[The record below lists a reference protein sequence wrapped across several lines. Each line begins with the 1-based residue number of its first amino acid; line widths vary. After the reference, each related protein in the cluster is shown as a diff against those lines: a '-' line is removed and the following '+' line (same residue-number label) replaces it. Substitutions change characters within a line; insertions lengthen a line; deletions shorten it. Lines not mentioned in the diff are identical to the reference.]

1 MIEMRRRAIALML
14 ATLMAASGTGVA
26 SAAVELSPTGV
37 AQSVSMQAAAAAV
50 KGTLR
55 TAPSEADLEAE
66 GPLGWFHFNNSDLES
81 CAQMGDG
88 SVISNLELSGTLAQ
102 IATDAATNFLY
113 TDAAEKNRKGQVING
128 KGGKVSFTLPGST
141 DPRYVRLYTGSWA
154 SQIKL
159 SVAVN
164 GEEQYSREYGKTDT
178 SSGANSYLSTIEYQT
193 DSEDDIVT
201 VTAEVVAVMDET
213 YGNMSIQAIAV
224 TDEAPVKEDALASGE
239 ILDAPATAN
248 LTKQGNIDWVML
260 DSTDFDLFNRKDTED
275 PAIGGPTLIGKQDY
289 VTTNTQTNFLYL
301 DGLSPAQSLG
311 DKNKKGLVF
320 TGENNGL
327 EFTVPA
333 SLTPQYLNIYTGA
346 WAADITA
353 EVSVNGEVQ
362 YTETYGSNDTTSG
375 TPAKYHLLSIQ
386 YQAADANDEVKVKLW
401 VSKAYSSQWGNMNV
415 SAITLSDRQVEDD
428 GSIVSGKASSAPIAA
443 DLSSEGNLDWAYFNN
458 ASFADYNRKNLTDS
472 LITNVTNV
480 GTQQSQPIIKDAK
493 TSYSYTDGVSPESEA
508 GVHNGFV
515 FVKEGSGVTFN
526 VPGGPDMKYL
536 NVYTGEWA
544 SDITLELVVNGEV
557 QYSETYGNSVTTG
570 GTPAV
575 CHVARLQYSTP
586 SADDTVEVRALISN
600 AYDSNWGNM
609 SVQAVTLSDTAPASL
624 DEKITTPEW
633 EINHT
638 GGQIQSLKTMIGGEM
653 YTIPMRT
660 DDRGG
665 FVWNYNG
672 RQIAMTAGETG
683 EDGTITYTGRSRTSS
698 EDLSFTIRYSVDEQ
712 KQLVVTA
719 SVTNNKDTEQPVDK
733 LSLNLG
739 FNTYLESY
747 PQYNDQLF
755 PTLLRCE
762 QTHMWGYLSTPSGR
776 LMTVSTDAPVAS
788 YTLDYEWGAHRI
800 RTASLDMLQSG
811 KLPERHPQDAD
822 HIGANET
829 KTWNVY
835 LKPVEDLNAIE
846 DVKPTISNNTQ
857 LPMIDADRYTMAEGE
872 SSQITIY
879 SQSPLKNGKVTLVA
893 PDGTESALD
902 AVDNGNGTYTCTF
915 DAADKD
921 EGVYKLWAENEAGYK
936 SEGMFSIRKS
946 WSWYTQQARKAAVE
960 APQKGGSHSEE
971 FYGLYSAYI
980 AKKYF
985 PDDELDMAIDEKFEE
1000 IYPLMYDVTTDLPTS
1015 WENRIQNHSAML
1027 GIFVDKFQSSGNWS
1041 DLESAVNLA
1050 EFLLTKQKANG
1061 GYYNGGTDYTSV
1073 IYPAKS
1079 IMELIHVEKELKDD
1093 ASLTEDERAKWA
1105 ERYDRHFASVTRAM
1119 DNLVRLDGHFETEG
1133 QQTFEDGANSCSA
1146 TQLSEFALMFPAGS
1160 AEREKYT
1167 NAALKIINYHTSHQQ
1182 SIIPDSRINGGTL
1195 RFWEA
1200 QYDVEMGLTS
1210 GSPNMMNSPHGW
1222 SAWSIY
1228 ALFNLYELTG
1238 DQQYLER
1245 GMNAMGSCAQLMS
1258 FDGTLR
1264 WAFIADP
1271 YRETKLWVK
1280 DEEASHGDVIK
1291 GKHVDAVIGEEYVDM
1306 ISYWWRAPKNTWVP
1320 GYTGMGGSVTQ
1331 GAACDNDVHEIFK
1344 ALGEVALT
1352 KAYVSQKEDGS
1363 FEAYNCSVEQKDGG
1377 LVITPSED
1385 VVSNVSV
1392 QVNAD
1397 TNVTVKFYDGDK
1409 SAAIA
1414 AGLPTWVSTREN
1426 AADLEN
1432 ADKDS
1437 SLRGL
1442 TVSKGELSP
1451 AFQADVTAYTVD
1463 IGTEAGS
1470 VDITPA
1476 ANSEHAVVYVNGTR
1490 VLPGESYTVTMDS
1503 AMQEKTIP
1511 IVVKSQYQ
1519 AAETTYTVTVST
1531 MGGYENV
1538 ARKASSVT
1546 ATRIQGPATNPMSLI
1561 DGHHGLDGSSST
1573 HITVAPDGTPDNW
1586 ITLNWDAPQSFEKVL
1601 VWTFYGAKQGPTKWD
1616 YQISKD
1622 NGATWETVAAD
1633 VTATWEKEDKT
1644 QESYTVSFDE
1654 PLTGVTNL
1662 RMVLKEGLHAWGNT
1676 CITEI
1681 EAFGK
1686 KEVQPTEHS
1695 ISVSYSGRQAKLTA
1709 DGEAQKLADLTGS
1722 YKAVLQP
1729 NATSVLTFA
1738 PAVEGREFA
1747 GVTVNGAAQ
1756 EDFTPNAFSMTFA
1769 DLTQDAN
1776 VKIDFTVVNKMILRT
1791 VIDTAAQ
1798 LIDSDEFKLA
1808 APTVQANLRN
1818 KLAAAQAVESNK
1830 AATQASIDTAW
1841 GDLID
1846 AIHLLS
1852 FELGN
1857 TDSLKELVES
1867 AGMLTEGDYTAES
1880 WAAMQAKLQA
1890 ANVVLGDKEP
1900 LKADV
1905 DKAYKEL
1912 RAAVESLVRQSDL
1925 SSLQAVIGQADII
1938 VPLLKDQYLAVG
1950 QEEFL
1955 AALEAAKTI
1964 TGANTPAEI
1973 SEALD
1978 RLTNAMMALRI
1989 IPDKSY
1995 LKENIKT
2002 AQAVDADAFTAESV
2016 QRLNRALSNAL
2027 AVLNSDTAD
2036 QKEVDAANDGLTA
2049 AYKSLERKDAPKPNS
2064 NGKGSSSKMQ
2074 DNSYGSTGVISAAG
2088 SVQNAAA
2095 YVRSDT
2101 TMNFTL
2107 KRGQAYCFKMTVV
2120 NGNTAPSFTVG
2131 DGSVLKTQYVAKVG
2145 NDYYYRVWA
2154 TGTPGQSTGVYTT
2167 LPNGAP
2173 QKHCVVSIA

>member
-1 MIEMRRRAIALML
+1 MTEMRKRAIALML
-14 ATLMAASGTGVA
+14 ATLMAASGTGIA
-26 SAAVELSPTGV
+26 SAAVEISP
-37 AQSVSMQAAAAAV
+37 AAAV
-50 KGTLR
+50 TQNISTQSVAAAVTGTLR
-55 TAPSEADLEAE
+55 AAPAEANLEAE
-66 GPLGWFHFNNSDLES
+66 GPLGWFHFNSKTLEDCS
-81 CAQMGDG
+81 QMGEG

-102 IATDAATNFLY
+102 IATDTATNFLY
-113 TDAAEKNRKGQVING
+113 TDAAAKNHKGQVING
-128 KGGKVSFTLPGST
+128 KGAKVSFTLPGSV
-141 DPRYVRLYTGSWA
+141 DPRYVRIYTGSWA
-154 SQIKL
+154 SQIL
-159 SVAVN
+159 LTVTVN
-164 GEEQYSREYGKTDT
+164 GEEQYSRTYGKTET
-178 SSGANSYLSTIEYQT
+178 TSGANSYLSTLSYQT
-193 DSEDDIVT
+193 DSEDDVVT
-201 VTAEVVAVMDET
+201 VTAEVTAVMDKT

-224 TDEAPVKEDALASGE
+224 TDEAPVEEDPLVSGE
-239 ILDAPATAN
+239 VLDAPATAN
-248 LTKQGNIDWVML
+248 LTKQGSIDWVML
-260 DSTDFDLFNRKDTED
+260 DSTDFGAFNRKDTED
-275 PAIGGPTLIGKQDY
+275 PAIGGLTLIGKQDY
-289 VTTNTQTNFLYL
+289 VAKNTQTNFLYL
-301 DGLSPAQSLG
+301 DGLSPVQSLG
-311 DKNKKGLVF
+311 DDNHKGLVF
-320 TGENNGL
+320 TGANNGL

-353 EVSVNGEVQ
+353 EISVNGEVQ
-362 YTETYGSNDTTSG
+362 YTETYGSSNTASG
-375 TPAKYHLLSIQ
+375 TPAKYNLLSIQ

-415 SAITLSDRQVEDD
+415 SAIALSDRQIEDD
-428 GSIVSGKASSAPIAA
+428 GSIVSGKVSNAPIAA
-443 DLSSEGNLDWAYFNN
+443 DLSTEGNLDWAYFNN
-458 ASFADYNRKNLTDS
+458 ASFSGYNRKNRTDS

-480 GTQQSQPIIKDAK
+480 GTQQSNPVIKDAK
-493 TSYSYTDGVSPESEA
+493 TAYSYTDGVNPEAESS
-508 GVHNGFV
+508 VHNGFV

-526 VPGGPDMKYL
+526 VPGGPDMKYM

-544 SDITLELVVNGEV
+544 SDVTLELVVNGEV
-557 QYSETYGNSVTTG
+557 QYSETYGNSVTTA

-575 CHVARLQYSTP
+575 CHAARLQYSTP
-586 SADDTVEVRALISN
+586 SADDTVEVRVLISN
-600 AYDSNWGNM
+600 AYDKSWGNM
-609 SVQAVTLSDTAPASL
+609 SIQAITLSDDAPVSL

-638 GGQIQSLKTMIGGEM
+638 GGQIQSLKTMIDGEM

-665 FVWNYNG
+665 FVWKYNG

-683 EDGTITYTGRSRTSS
+683 EDGGITYTGRSRTAS
-698 EDLSFTIRYSVDEQ
+698 EDLTFTMRYSVDEQ

-719 SVTNNKDTEQPVDK
+719 SVTNNKDTEQQVNK

-762 QTHMWGYLSTPSGR
+762 KTHMWGYLSTPSGR
-776 LMTVSTDAPVAS
+776 LMTIATDAPVAS
-788 YTLDYEWGAHRI
+788 YTLDYQWGAHRI
-800 RTASLDMLQSG
+800 YTASLDMLQSG
-811 KLPERHPQDAD
+811 KLPERHPEDAD
-822 HIGANET
+822 HLGANET

-835 LKPVEDLNAIE
+835 LKPVENLNAIE
-846 DVKPTISNNTQ
+846 DVKPTISNNTL

-879 SQSPLKNGKVTLVA
+879 SQPPLKDGKVALVD
-893 PDGTESALD
+893 PDGVETTVD
-902 AVDNGNGTYTCTF
+902 AVDNGNGTYSCVF
-915 DAADKD
+915 DAAEKA

-936 SEGMFSIRKS
+936 AEGMFSIRKP

-1041 DLESAVNLA
+1041 DLESAVHLA
-1050 EFLLTKQKANG
+1050 DFLLTKQKANG

-1093 ASLTEDERAKWA
+1093 ATLTEEERAIWT

-1146 TQLSEFALMFPAGS
+1146 TQLTEFALMFPAGS

-1167 NAALKIINYHTSHQQ
+1167 NAALKIVNFHTSHQQ

-1200 QYDVEMGLTS
+1200 QYDVEMGLTN

-1222 SAWSIY
+1222 SGWSIY

-1280 DEEASHGDVIK
+1280 DEEASQGDVIK
-1291 GKHVDAVIGEEYVDM
+1291 GKHVNAVIGEEYVDM

-1352 KAYVSQKEDGS
+1352 KAYVSQKENGS
-1363 FEAYNCSVEQKDGG
+1363 FEAYNCSVEQTDSG
-1377 LVITPSED
+1377 LVITPNED
-1385 VVSNVSV
+1385 IVSNVSV

-1409 SAAIA
+1409 TATVA
-1414 AGLPTWVSTREN
+1414 AGLPTWVSTKEN

-1437 SLRGL
+1437 SLRSL

-1451 AFQADVTAYTVD
+1451 AFQADVASYTVD
-1463 IGTEAGS
+1463 IGSEAGS

-1490 VLPGESYTVTMDS
+1490 VLPGESYTVTIDGP
-1503 AMQEKTIP
+1503 MQEKVIP

-1538 ARKASSVT
+1538 ARKASSVN
-1546 ATRIQGPATNPMSLI
+1546 ATRIQGPATNPMSLV
-1561 DGHHGLDGSSST
+1561 DGHHGLDGSTST
-1573 HITVAPDGTPDNW
+1573 HITVAPGGENNF
-1586 ITLNWDAPQSFEKVL
+1586 ITLNWDEPQRFEKVL

-1644 QESYTVSFDE
+1644 HESYTVSFDQ

-1686 KEVQPTEHS
+1686 KDVKPIERNL
-1695 ISVSYSGRQAKLTA
+1695 SVSYSGRQAKLTV
-1709 DGEAQKLADLTGS
+1709 DNQAQPLADLIGS
-1722 YKAVLQP
+1722 YNATLHP
-1729 NATSVLTFA
+1729 DATSVFSFA

-1747 GVTVNGAAQ
+1747 GVTVNGVAQ
-1756 EDFTPNAFSMTFA
+1756 ENFTSNAFSMTFA
-1769 DLTQDAN
+1769 NLTEDAD
-1776 VKIDFTVVNKMILRT
+1776 VQVAFTVVNKMVLRT
-1791 VIDTAAQ
+1791 VIDTADK

-1808 APTVQANLRN
+1808 IPTVQKNLRA
-1818 KLAAAQAVESNK
+1818 KLAAAKAVEAEKTAS
-1830 AATQASIDTAW
+1830 QESIDGAW
-1841 GDLID
+1841 RGLMD

-1857 TDSLKELVES
+1857 TDSLRELVDTVE
-1867 AGMLTEGDYTAES
+1867 MLASGDYTAES
-1880 WAAMQAKLQA
+1880 WAAMLAKAEA
-1890 ANVVLGDKEP
+1890 AKEVLADKEP

-1905 DKAYKEL
+1905 DKAYKAL
-1912 RAAVESLVRQSDL
+1912 RAALESLVYQNDL
-1925 SSLQAVIGQADII
+1925 STLQLLIEQADTI
-1938 VPLLKDQYLAVG
+1938 VPLLKDQYLEAG

-1955 AALEAAKTI
+1955 AALEAAKKI
-1964 TGANTPAEI
+1964 TGSNTSEEIKAAN
-1973 SEALD
+1973 D
-1978 RLTNAMMALRI
+1978 RLAKAIAVLRI

-1995 LKENIKT
+1995 LQENVKL
-2002 AQAVDADAFTAESV
+2002 AQAVDTGKYTAESV
-2016 QRLNRALSNAL
+2016 QRLERSLTNALS
-2027 AVLNSDTAD
+2027 VLSSKTAD
-2036 QKEVDAANDGLTA
+2036 QKEVDAANDELTT
-2049 AYKSLERKDAPKPNS
+2049 AYKALERKDTSKPS
-2064 NGKGSSSKMQ
+2064 NTGKGSSSKVQ
-2074 DNSYGSTGVISAAG
+2074 DNSYGNTGVVSAAG
-2088 SVQNAAA
+2088 SVQSAAA

-2120 NGNTAPSFTVG
+2120 NGSTAPGFTVG
-2131 DGSVLKTQYVAKVG
+2131 DGSVLKTQYVAKIG

-2154 TGTPGQSTGVYTT
+2154 VGTPGQSTGVYTT
-2167 LPNGAP
+2167 LSGQTPM
-2173 QKHCVVSIA
+2173 KHCTVTIA

>member
-26 SAAVELSPTGV
+26 NAAAEIATVNA
-37 AQSVSMQAAAAAV
+37 AQSISAQAVTAGV

-55 TAPSEADLEAE
+55 TAPAKANLEE
-66 GPLGWFHFNNSDLES
+66 LGPLGWIHFNNKVLDD
-81 CAQMGDG
+81 CAKTDGDNQ
-88 SVISNLELSGTLAQ
+88 ITDYAFSGNMAQ
-102 IATDAATNFLY
+102 IAEDTRTNFAY
-113 TDAAEKNRKGQVING
+113 TGADAKNTKGQVVNG
-128 KGGKVSFTLPGST
+128 KGGSFTFRVPGST
-141 DPRYVRLYTGSWA
+141 EPRYLRTYIGSWA
-154 SQIKL
+154 SEVTLTL
-159 SVAVN
+159 SIN
-164 GEEQYSREYGKTDT
+164 GEAAYSKSFGKTAT
-178 SSGANSYLSTIEYQT
+178 SSGADCFLSSIQYQT
-193 DSEDDIVT
+193 GSENDDVT
-201 VTAEVVAVMDET
+201 VTVEITDT
-213 YGNMSIQAIAV
+213 FSSGGNMSIQAIALS
-224 TDEAPVKEDALASGE
+224 DQLPEDSNLASGE
-239 ILDAPATAN
+239 VLDVPAVAN
-248 LTKQGNIDWVML
+248 LTKLGNLDWVNL
-260 DSTDFDLFNRKDTED
+260 DNTNFERFNHKNTET
-275 PAIGGPTLIGKQDY
+275 PAISNLKHLGSGNSIA
-289 VTTNTQTNFLYL
+289 TNAESSFIFV
-301 DGLSPAQSLG
+301 DGTSPEQVLEGNHKS
-311 DKNKKGLVF
+311 LVF
-320 TGENNGL
+320 TGQDNGM

-333 SLTPQYLNIYTGA
+333 SVETRYLTIFTGA

-353 EVSVNGEVQ
+353 ELSINGEVQ
-362 YTETYGSNDTTSG
+362 YSETYGSSVTTSG
-375 TPAKYHLLSIQ
+375 TPAKYNMLRIA
-386 YQAADANDEVKVKLW
+386 YQTLEADDEVTVKLW
-401 VSKAYSSQWGNMNV
+401 PSHTYDSNWGNMNI
-415 SAITLSDRQVEDD
+415 SAIALSDRLVEDD
-428 GSIVSGKASSAPIAA
+428 GSIVGGKVSSAPLYAN
-443 DLSSEGNLDWAYFNN
+443 LTKEGNLDWAYFNN
-458 ASFADYNRKNLTDS
+458 GTFDQYNRKAGDSS
-472 LITNVTNV
+472 LITNVAPH
-480 GTQQSQPIIKDAK
+480 GTPRADPVMNNGK
-493 TSYSYTDGVSPESEA
+493 TGYSFTDGANPASGNDLHE
-508 GVHNGFV
+508 GYV
-515 FVKEGSGVTFN
+515 FVGDNGGVSFN

-536 NVYTGEWA
+536 SLYTGEWA
-544 SDITLELVVNGEV
+544 ADITLELLVNGEV
-557 QYSETYGNSVTTG
+557 QYSETYGSDVTTA

-575 CHVARLQYSTP
+575 CNVARLQYSTP
-586 SADDTVEVRALISN
+586 SADDTVEVRVLTSEV
-600 AYDSNWGNM
+600 YDTKWGNM
-609 SVQAVTLSDTAPASL
+609 SIQAVTLSDTAPVSAN
-624 DEKITTPEW
+624 EKITTEDW
-633 EINHT
+633 EVDHT
-638 GGQIQSLKTMIGGEM
+638 GGQLQSLKAKIAGEM
-653 YTIPMRT
+653 YTIPVRT
-660 DDRGG
+660 DERGG
-665 FVWNYNG
+665 FLWKYNG
-672 RQIAMTAGETG
+672 TDIPLVSGDADPDGNVSAYSARYQKNG
-683 EDGTITYTGRSRTSS
+683 EDLT
-698 EDLSFTIRYSVDEQ
+698 FTMRYSVSEE

-739 FNTYLESY
+739 FNTYLERY

-762 QTHMWGYLSTPSGR
+762 KTHLWGYFSTPSGR
-776 LMTVSTDAPVAS
+776 LMTVATDAPVAS
-788 YTLDYEWGAHRI
+788 YSLDYQSGAHRI
-800 RTASLDMLQSG
+800 YTASLDVLQSG
-811 KLPERHPQDAD
+811 ELPERHPENLD
-822 HIGANET
+822 HLGAKET

-846 DVKPTISNNTQ
+846 KIKPTIAQSTG
-857 LPMIDADRYTMAEGE
+857 LPTIDADRYTMAEGE
-872 SSQITIY
+872 QSRVTIL
-879 SQSPLKNGKVTLVA
+879 SETPLKDGKATLVA

-921 EGVYKLWAENEAGYK
+921 EGVYKLWAENEAGYR
-936 SEGMFSIRKS
+936 SEGTFSIRKS

-960 APQKGGSHSEE
+960 APQKAASHTESW
-971 FYGLYSAYI
+971 YGLYSAYI

-985 PDDELDMAIDEKFEE
+985 PDAELDDAIDEKFEE
-1000 IYPLMYDVTTDLPTS
+1000 IYPLMYDVTTDLPTAEQS
-1015 WENRIQNHSAML
+1015 RIQNHSGML
-1027 GIFVDKFQSSGNWS
+1027 GVFVDKFQSSGNWS

-1050 EFLLTKQKANG
+1050 EYVISSQRESG

-1079 IMELIHVEKELKDD
+1079 IMELMHVEQELKDD
-1093 ASLTEDERAKWA
+1093 PSLTAEDRAKWT

-1119 DNLVRLDGHFETEG
+1119 DNLVRRDGHFETEG

-1146 TQLSEFALMFPAGS
+1146 TQLTEFALMFPEGS

-1167 NAALKIINYHTSHQQ
+1167 NAALKIMGFHTSHQQ

-1200 QYDVEMGLTS
+1200 QYDVNIWPTED
-1210 GSPNMMNSPHGW
+1210 SPNMMNSPHGW
-1222 SAWSIY
+1222 SGWNIY

-1264 WAFIADP
+1264 WAFVPDP
-1271 YRETKLWVK
+1271 YRKTRQWVK
-1280 DEEASHGDVIK
+1280 DEEASQGDVIK
-1291 GKHVDAVIGEEYVDM
+1291 GKYIDTVIGEEYVDM

-1320 GYTGMGGSVTQ
+1320 GYGTGTQ

-1352 KAYVSQKEDGS
+1352 KAYVAQNADGS
-1363 FEAYNCSVEQKDGG
+1363 FETYNCSVEQKDGG
-1377 LVITPSED
+1377 LVIIPNED

-1409 SAAIA
+1409 SALVA
-1414 AGLPTWVSTREN
+1414 AGLPAWVSTKEN
-1426 AADLEN
+1426 AADLQEG
-1432 ADKDS
+1432 DKDS
-1437 SLRGL
+1437 SLSGISI
-1442 TVSKGELSP
+1442 SKGTFDKE
-1451 AFQADVTAYTVD
+1451 FQKDVLDYTLDV
-1463 IGTEAGS
+1463 GS
-1470 VDITPA
+1470 EGGAIEITPA
-1476 ANSEHAVVYVNGTR
+1476 ASSENATVYVNGTK
-1490 VLPGESYTVTMDS
+1490 VLPGESYTLYMNAFDTKV
-1503 AMQEKTIP
+1503 IP
-1511 IVVKSQYQ
+1511 VVVKSQYQ
-1519 AAETTYTVTVST
+1519 TTKTTYTLAVTS
-1531 MGGYENV
+1531 MGDYENV
-1538 ARKASSVT
+1538 ALKAGSVT

-1561 DGHHGLDGSSST
+1561 DGNHGKDGSSDT
-1573 HITVAPDGTPDNW
+1573 HITVAPGGENNL
-1586 ITLNWDAPQSFEKVL
+1586 ITLTWEEPQSFQHIA

-1633 VTATWEKEDKT
+1633 VTAEWKYETKEHENKV
-1644 QESYTVSFDE
+1644 VSLAQPVTD
-1654 PLTGVTNL
+1654 VTNL
-1662 RMVLKEGLHAWGNT
+1662 RMVLKAGLAGWGNT

-1686 KEVQPTEHS
+1686 EETQPTEHS

-1709 DGEAQKLADLTGS
+1709 DGEAQKLADLIGS

-2167 LPNGAP
+2167 LLNGAP